1 MSRLYLKLQ
10 NVYESIQGKIPFT
23 PKAALVLGS
32 GLGNFAEQTDISAAI
47 SYKEI
52 PDFPVSTVAGH
63 NGRFIFAKIHDIPV
77 VMMQGRVH
85 YYEGYSMQ
93 DVVMPIRLMKLMG
106 ADILVL
112 TNAAGGIDRNF
123 KPGTLMMITDQISS
137 FVPSPLVGENLSE
150 FGTRFPDMTEIYS
163 KRLRGLLKSAAGF
176 QDIPLSEGVYL
187 QTTGPNY
194 ESPAEIRMFES
205 MGASAVGMSTACEA
219 VAAKH
224 AGFEICGVSCITNM
238 ASGIGSGELKHDE
251 VQEAANKVQKQFSAL
266 IDTFFLKLS
275 KEEDFI

>member
-1 MSRLYLKLQ
+1 MSSIYLKLQ
-10 NVYESIQGKIPFT
+10 NAYESIQGKIPFT

-32 GLGNFAEQTDISAAI
+32 GLGDFAVQTDISAAI

-52 PDFPVSTVAGH
+52 PDFPVSTVEGH
-63 NGRFIFAKIHDIPV
+63 NGRFIFAKIHDIPM

-93 DVVMPIRLMKLMG
+93 DVVMPIRLMKMMG

-123 KPGTLMMITDQISS
+123 KSGTLMMITDQISS

-163 KRLRGLLKSAAGF
+163 KRLRVLLKSAAKS
-176 QDIPLSEGVYL
+176 QNIPLSEGVYL

-251 VQEAANKVQKQFSAL
+251 VQETANKVQKQFSAL
-266 IDTFFLKLS
+266 IDTFFLNLS

>member
-1 MSRLYLKLQ
+1 MSGLYLKLQ
-10 NVYESIQGKIPFT
+10 NAYENIQGKLPFT

-32 GLGNFAEQTDISAAI
+32 GLGKFAEQADISAAI

-52 PDFPVSTVAGH
+52 PDFPVSTVEGH
-63 NGRFIFAKIHDIPV
+63 NGRYLFTRIHDIPV

-93 DVVMPIRLMKLMG
+93 DVVMPIRLMKMMG

-137 FVPSPLVGENLSE
+137 FVPSPLIGENLSE
-150 FGTRFPDMTEIYS
+150 LGTRFPDMTEIYS
-163 KRLRGLLKSAAGF
+163 KRLRGLLKSSAES

-251 VQEAANKVQKQFSAL
+251 VQETANKVRKQFSAL

-275 KEEDFI
+275 KEEDVI